1 MLHDRFKWGQALS
14 LVGEAIASDNP
25 QAGLSQSVA
34 LPEDASCF
42 PVPGSF

>member
-1 MLHDRFKWGQALS
+1 MLHERFKWGQALG

-25 QAGLSQSVA
+25 QARLSQSVA

-42 PVPGSF
+42 SVPGSF